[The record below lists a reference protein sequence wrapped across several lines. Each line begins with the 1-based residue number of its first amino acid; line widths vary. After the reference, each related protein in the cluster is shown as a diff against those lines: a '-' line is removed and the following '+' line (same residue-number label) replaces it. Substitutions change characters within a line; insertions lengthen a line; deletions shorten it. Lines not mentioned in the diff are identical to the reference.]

1 MYTETQQQLLQWDKR
16 PRRAAQAGVPW
27 GSGAAHRPQLSHEP
41 PPGLLFYVLLYP
53 DQPASITIVTIATID
68 TIATMLHG
76 MGPFIKSVASDVC
89 TQIICLYSPLLLNA
103 CRDHVDYVYFVTSEI
118 FDNIKYPDL
127 HPSIVYAY
135 NRYINKYTVGR
146 WRHGLSAAFAGGLSL
161 HLTFS
166 GNIFAT

>member
-1 MYTETQQQLLQWDKR
+1 MNTLLCTQR
-16 PRRAAQAGVPW
+16 PSNNCYNEINDPGPDPGPGRCPLRERCRPPAAVEPRAT
-27 GSGAAHRPQLSHEP
+27 
-41 PPGLLFYVLLYP
+41 PGTPVLC
-53 DQPASITIVTIATID
+53 PASITIVTIATID

-76 MGPFIKSVASDVC
+76 MGPFIKSVASYVC
-89 TQIICLYSPLLLNA
+89 TQIICFYSSLLLNA

-135 NRYINKYTVGR
+135 NRYKNKYTVGR
-146 WRHGLSAAFAGGLSL
+146 WRHGLSPAFAGGLSL